1 MLTSLVVKNYAL
13 IKDLEID
20 FQTGFSIITGE
31 TGAGKSILLG
41 ALSLLLGQR
50 ADTTVLSIPEQKCI
64 VEGNFQITA
73 YNLEA
78 MFKDFEID
86 YDENTII
93 RREINSNGKSRAFI
107 NDTPVNLRVLK
118 VLGEKLV
125 DIHSQHETLE
135 LSTDDFQ
142 LEVVDTYAENG
153 MILSKFREEYHQ
165 LTSLQREYEQL
176 IVQTEKYKEEKD
188 FLQFQFD
195 ELEALK
201 LKEGEEVELDEE
213 LEKLSHAEEIKLNL
227 GQTTETFSGEHLNT
241 LAQLKNAIS
250 LIEKTSKFLPE
261 MVDVYK
267 RLDSVYLELKDIA
280 HEVEFAAES
289 VNIDPHQLE
298 YVRDRLDSI
307 NRLLLKY
314 QVSTT
319 KELLRIKAD
328 VQEKLANLED
338 ADFHKEEKMK
348 AIDRQQQIV
357 DSIANEID
365 DQRIAAIPGIEKF
378 VNTHLKQ
385 LGMPNGTFKVEL
397 TKHEKFNL
405 FGKSGI
411 KFLFSANSGNDAKE
425 LSKIASGGELSRLM
439 LSLKALMAEKVKMP
453 TIVFDE
459 IDSGVSGEVAD
470 KVGNIIRQMSENRQV
485 FNITHLPQV
494 ASKGQYHYKV
504 YKENLNG
511 QINSRIKR
519 LTLDERRTEIA
530 QMLSGEN
537 LSEAAY
543 RNADELLNRNQ

>member
-20 FQTGFSIITGE
+20 FQSGFSIITGE

-50 ADTTVLSIPEQKCI
+50 ADTTVLSVPEKKCI
-64 VEGNFQITA
+64 VEGNFQITD
-73 YNLEA
+73 YSLES

-107 NDTPVNLRVLK
+107 NDTPVNLGVLK
-118 VLGEKLV
+118 ALGEKLV
-125 DIHSQHETLE
+125 DIHSQHQTLE
-135 LSTDDFQ
+135 LSSDEFQ
-142 LEVVDTYAENG
+142 LQVVDTYAENR
-153 MILSKFREEYHQ
+153 MVLNKFRQEYHQ
-165 LTSLQREYEQL
+165 LTTLQKEYDQL
-176 IVQTEKYKEEKD
+176 IIQTEKYKEEKD

-195 ELEALK
+195 ELESLQ
-201 LKEGEEVELDEE
+201 LKEGEEVELEE
-213 LEKLSHAEEIKLNL
+213 DLEKLSHAEEIKLNL
-227 GQTTETFSGEHLNT
+227 GQATETFGGEHMNT
-241 LAQLKNAIS
+241 LVQLKDAMS
-250 LIEKTSKFLPE
+250 WIEKTSKFLPE
-261 MVDVYK
+261 MLDAHK
-267 RLDSVYLELKDIA
+267 RLESVYLELKDIA
-280 HEVEFAAES
+280 HEVESAAES

-298 YVRDRLDSI
+298 YVRERLDAI

-314 QVSTT
+314 QVKTT
-319 KELLRIKAD
+319 KELIQMKDD
-328 VQEKLANLED
+328 VQKKLDSLED
-338 ADFHKEEKMK
+338 ADFHKEEKIK

-357 DSIANEID
+357 DAINTELD
-365 DQRIAAIPGIEKF
+365 DQRVAAIPGIEKV

-385 LGMPNGTFKVEL
+385 LGMPDGTFKVEL
-397 TKHEKFNL
+397 TKHEKFSS

-411 KFLFSANSGNDAKE
+411 KFLFSANSGNDVKE

-470 KVGNIIRQMSENRQV
+470 KVGNIIRKMSVNRQV

-494 ASKGQYHYKV
+494 ASKGQFHYKV
-504 YKENLNG
+504 FKENLNG
-511 QINSRIKR
+511 QVNSRIKL
-519 LTLDERRTEIA
+519 LTTEERRTEIA
-530 QMLSGEN
+530 QMLSGED
-537 LSEAAY
+537 LGEAAY
-543 RNADELLNRNQ
+543 RNADELLSRNQ